1 MKSIEYDAQLLKKY
15 LLGETT
21 PEELQEVKLLLQRYP
36 NLPNDLEELR
46 KKARTGELFNHLHH
60 YSTVNA
66 YQRFLRQRTVIS
78 APLRKSYKL
87 RRWQFSA
94 AAAALIFI
102 VALSIWLIQPITF
115 SSTATAVLQPGIDK
129 AELQLSNGQKINIQQ
144 QQLHL
149 QLGNVQVTYK
159 KGVLHYQ
166 VTSDTITT
174 PAKTVKQNNRELS
187 THATHPD
194 QLSVVSHTPSME
206 NKLIV
211 PRGAENKVILAD
223 GTIVHLN
230 AASELTYP
238 IQFQGKERQVKLQ
251 GEAYFEVKHD
261 PSHPFIVN
269 TPFGKVEVLGTSFNV
284 NAYSDHSACRTTLV
298 KGKVQIIT
306 PDQQKLELVP
316 GEQALFSATTLSK
329 KQVDITNEVSWTS
342 GIYTFQQ
349 ESLSDIM
356 ERLKRWYKIDQIIYD
371 NPGIGQLRYTGNI
384 QRNININQF
393 LDAFQLTG
401 DFSYHINENTI
412 YLHQKKKR

>member
-1 MKSIEYDAQLLKKY
+1 MKLIEYDAQLLKKY
-15 LLGETT
+15 LLGEAT

-36 NLPNDLEELR
+36 KLPNDLEELR
-46 KKARTGELFNHLHH
+46 KKARTGELFNHLHR
-60 YSTVNA
+60 YSTANA
-66 YQRFLRQRTVIS
+66 YQRFLKQRTAIS
-78 APLRKSYKL
+78 TPLRKSYQL

-94 AAAALIFI
+94 AATILVFI

-159 KGVLHYQ
+159 KGILHYQ
-166 VTSDTITT
+166 VISDTIV
-174 PAKTVKQNNRELS
+174 PVKTVKQNSGELS
-187 THATHPD
+187 AYATHPD
-194 QLSVVSHTPSME
+194 QLSAVSNIPSME

-284 NAYSDHSACRTTLV
+284 NAYSDHDACRTTLV

-306 PDQQKLELVP
+306 HAQQKLELVP

-329 KQVDITNEVSWTS
+329 KQVDVTNEVSWAS

-349 ESLSDIM
+349 ESLSNIM
-356 ERLKRWYKIDQIIYD
+356 ERLKRWYKIDEVIYD
-371 NPGIGQLRYTGNI
+371 NPDIGQLRYTGNI

-412 YLHQKKKR
+412 YLHQKKKRN